1 MISGSIL
8 ELQGTFA
15 MIRAFSTPMNRWMM
29 EQFSTW
35 ATLQQLLL
43 KQRHSGFRIQ
53 F

>member
-8 ELQGTFA
+8 ELQGMFV

-43 KQRHSGFRIQ
+43 KAKAQWI
-53 F
+53 